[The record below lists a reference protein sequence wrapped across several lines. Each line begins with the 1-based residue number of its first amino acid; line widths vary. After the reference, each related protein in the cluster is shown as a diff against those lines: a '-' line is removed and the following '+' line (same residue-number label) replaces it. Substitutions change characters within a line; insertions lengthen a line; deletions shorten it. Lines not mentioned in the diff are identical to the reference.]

1 MKIKLPEWFKKNFLY
16 KPDKT
21 ILDQQYKILLTKYEK
36 IKFERNLTSDS
47 NQIVSK
53 LEILFKH
60 DQTWTNFSQIE
71 LYLVSLYSDDE
82 IAMELK
88 IKMLEAV
95 EKLPHE
101 TFHFYEDELR
111 EERSISDRKI
121 LLNSLNEKLQITDD
135 LEDLQKTY
143 IALTRIRTSFLFFFA
158 ILMFFAVDQLPAIT
172 NLLSITK
179 GSKGDA
185 ILTAMASGWLGTAFS
200 MLIGLKTKLTISSL
214 QDLKVIHRID
224 YIFSRTIIGLTSGLL
239 LYYFFQSQLL
249 TGTLFPQF
257 KEIDPIFDTKSYALL
272 IVWCFLSGFSEKLI
286 PDLLSNTEKN
296 ITNQ

>member
-36 IKFERNLTSDS
+36 IKYEQELSPES
-47 NQIVSK
+47 NPIASK
-53 LEILFKH
+53 LEELFKK

-71 LYLVSLYSDDE
+71 LYLVSLYSNEE

-88 IKMLEAV
+88 IKMLEAN
-95 EKLPHE
+95 EKLEHE
-101 TFHFYEDELR
+101 TFHFYEDEIRVEL
-111 EERSISDRKI
+111 SIADKKI
-121 LLNSLNEKLQITDD
+121 LLNSLNEKLQVTDD
-135 LEDLQKTY
+135 IEDLQKTY

-158 ILMFFAVDQLPAIT
+158 IMMFFAVDQLPAIT
-172 NLLSITK
+172 QFLSITK

-200 MLIGLKTKLTISSL
+200 MLIGLKTKLTVSSL

-239 LYYFFQSQLL
+239 LFYFFESQLL

-257 KEIDPIFDTKSYALL
+257 KDIDPIFDNKNYALL
-272 IVWCFLSGFSEKLI
+272 IVWCFLSGFSEKLV

-296 ITNQ
+296 ITSQ

>member
-36 IKFERNLTSDS
+36 IKYEQKISADS
-47 NQIVSK
+47 NPIASK
-53 LEILFKH
+53 LEELFKH

-71 LYLVSLYSDDE
+71 LYMVSLYSDDE

-88 IKMLEAV
+88 IKLLEAKD
-95 EKLPHE
+95 KLFPE
-101 TFHFYEDELR
+101 SFCFYEDEMKV
-111 EERSISDRKI
+111 EKSISDKKI
-121 LLNSLNEKLQITDD
+121 LLNSLNEKLQMNDDIED
-135 LEDLQKTY
+135 LENTF
-143 IALTRIRTSFLFFFA
+143 IALTRIRTSFLFFIA
-158 ILMFFAVDQLPAIT
+158 IMMFFAVDQFPAIT
-172 NLLSITK
+172 NFLSITK

-200 MLIGLKTKLTISSL
+200 MLIGLRNKLTVSSL

-249 TGTLFPQF
+249 TGSLFPQF
-257 KEIDPIFDTKSYALL
+257 NAADPIFDDKCYALL
-272 IVWCFLSGFSEKLI
+272 VVWCFLSGFSEKLV
-286 PDLLSNTEKN
+286 PDLLANTEKN